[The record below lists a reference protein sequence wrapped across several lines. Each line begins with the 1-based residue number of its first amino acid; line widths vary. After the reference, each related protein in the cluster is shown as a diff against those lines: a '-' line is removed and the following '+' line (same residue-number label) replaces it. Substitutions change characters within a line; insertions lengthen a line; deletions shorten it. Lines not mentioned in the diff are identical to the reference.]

1 MKYYSANMNDES
13 KQWATEL
20 GIAAGWVD
28 DNVFKIGCE
37 ICEFECGGLV
47 TPAIVIIYG
56 GSAAARV
63 ENQVWD
69 RFRHDAEV
77 CQCRHLARYDFC
89 KSNPDKR
96 EYVSGLFPLR

>member
-1 MKYYSANMNDES
+1 MKYYSANMNETA
-13 KQWATEL
+13 KEWAKEL

-28 DNVFKIGCE
+28 TEVFKVGCE
-37 ICEFECGGLV
+37 ICEFECGGLLTSGMV
-47 TPAIVIIYG
+47 SVYG
-56 GSAAARV
+56 DDAGARV

-77 CQCRHLARYDFC
+77 CQCRHLARYEFC

-96 EYVSGLFPLR
+96 EYVSSLFPLG